1 MIRLHNDQKGIS
13 ILEVVFALV
22 IFSISL
28 MGVLGMFSLGE
39 EGGSFGDHTSLALSL
54 AQDKMEEKWMA
65 SWERILWDD
74 LDGDGREETKMKKTG
89 TGAYFY
95 EETTE
100 RGILRRWEVQK
111 GASSSELT
119 LIKVTTIWT
128 DKKGKDHTFNLRGLR
143 AEHPIFK

>member
-1 MIRLHNDQKGIS
+1 MIRLHNFEKGIS

-39 EGGSFGDHTSLALSL
+39 EGGSLGDHTSLALSL
-54 AQDKMEEKWMA
+54 AQDKMEQKWMA
-65 SWERILWDD
+65 SWELILWDD
-74 LDGDGREETKMKKTG
+74 LDGDGQAETKMKKTG
-89 TGAYFY
+89 PGAYFF

-100 RGILRRWEVQK
+100 KGIFRRWEVQK

-143 AEHPIFK
+143 AEHPKYK